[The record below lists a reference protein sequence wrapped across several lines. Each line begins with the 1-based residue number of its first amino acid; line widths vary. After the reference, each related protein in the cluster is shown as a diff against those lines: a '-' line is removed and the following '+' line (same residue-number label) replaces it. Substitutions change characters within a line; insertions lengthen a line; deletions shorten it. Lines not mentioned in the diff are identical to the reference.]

1 MTIVKDLLQTSGTT
15 PQWPQCH
22 HIIPMGPFPWRWGS
36 CCVLCFSA
44 GDPPPY
50 PSHTTPASCHSCYYL
65 WGAWRRDKTINRR
78 EVLSCCFKHRG
89 KESSFRQLKQQLEKQ
104 RRLTWKG
111 GAWRWDHSY
120 SSLPFGLWPAWT
132 HWFTGERQQGQ
143 YEGGG
148 RR

>member
-50 PSHTTPASCHSCYYL
+50 PSHTTPASCHSCCYL

-89 KESSFRQLKQQLEKQ
+89 KESSFRQLKQQLQKQ

-111 GAWRWDHSY
+111 GGLKVR
-120 SSLPFGLWPAWT
+120 PFLQLFTIWSVTSVDPLV
-132 HWFTGERQQGQ
+132 HWGVSTRTV
-143 YEGGG
+143 
-148 RR
+148 